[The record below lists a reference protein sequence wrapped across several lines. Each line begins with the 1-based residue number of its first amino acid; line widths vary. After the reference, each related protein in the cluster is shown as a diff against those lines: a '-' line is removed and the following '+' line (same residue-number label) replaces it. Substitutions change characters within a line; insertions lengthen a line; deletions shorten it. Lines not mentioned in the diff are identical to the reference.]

1 MSDLLRDPPPQVT
14 PAQRLGFAAPEPQPA
29 PPAPAEP
36 PPPQPPPPPPRAIP
50 AGPRGTL
57 PEADL
62 FRATLRR
69 RSY

>member
-1 MSDLLRDPPPQVT
+1 MSDLLRNPPPQVT

-36 PPPQPPPPPPRAIP
+36 PPPAPGKIP
-50 AGPRGTL
+50 AGPRGTQ

-69 RSY
+69 RSH

>member
-1 MSDLLRDPPPQVT
+1 MSDPLRDLPRQAT

-36 PPPQPPPPPPRAIP
+36 PPPQPLPPAPGKIP
-50 AGPRGTL
+50 AGPRGTQ